1 MTTVTIELPDE
12 LAEQAKKLGIL
23 SSRMLGEIVQELVRR
38 QAAEDL
44 QGIMRRFDEQP
55 ASSLSPQEVQAIVRQ
70 VRATRA

>member
-12 LAEQAKKLGIL
+12 LAEQAKKLGLL
-23 SSRMLGEIVQELVRR
+23 SSRTLSEIVRELVRR

-44 QGIMRRFDEQP
+44 QDMMRKFDKRP
-55 ASSLSPQEVQAIVRQ
+55 APPLSPQEIQAIVRK